1 VKAYTIVLTIL
12 LIALAY
18 PVRADDLSAAA
29 TAGAVAHLQKMQ
41 QLFPQAPAAAQTAPS
56 QLPQY
61 QTNSDDE
68 GSIGTYQPN
77 GATVIPSTAF
87 FQNLGTNG
95 RTCFTC
101 HQPQNG
107 WSLSS
112 DSAQQRFAADPT
124 DPLFRLIDGATCPS
138 DDVST
143 PAAMQKAYSLLLN
156 KGLIRIGL
164 PMQSKMQFQI
174 ALQGKNLDVQ
184 DPYGC
189 NTNPTTGLTGQ
200 KSGFLSFY
208 RRPLPSTN
216 MNFLSAIMWDGREQD
231 LFQQSVDATLGHAE
245 ASNAPTAHQ
254 QQDIVSFEGC
264 TTALTFA
271 PCTTIATG
279 EGLVTAQVYD
289 NNAGDLTA
297 NPATGGPVTLAQQI
311 GGFKLC
317 MNDPFG
323 SVDGCNNQTFNP
335 VIFTAYSAW
344 ANLTGNDPQTQ
355 ARLAIAR
362 GQQVFNSK
370 QFNITDVGGINDVQ
384 GKDKVIGTC
393 GTCHNT
399 PNAGNRSAIKNTT
412 LNIGVTDAKN
422 GTPAQKNLS
431 IDDLPVFN
439 VQCTDGLLK
448 GQTFQVTDLG
458 RAMITGNC
466 EDIGKTKVPVLRGL
480 AGRSPY
486 FHNGSATEIENLINF
501 YNDRFQIGLTPQE
514 MSDLAAFLETL

>member
-1 VKAYTIVLTIL
+1 MGEGVKAYRIVLIAF
-12 LIALAY
+12 LIALEY
-18 PVRADDLSAAA
+18 PARADDLSAAA
-29 TAGAVAHLQKMQ
+29 TAGEVAHLQKMQ
-41 QLFPQAPAAAQTAPS
+41 QLFPQAPAAPQNPPS

-61 QTNSDDE
+61 QSTSDEE

-101 HQPQNG
+101 HQPQDG
-107 WSLSS
+107 WGLSS
-112 DSAQQRFAADPT
+112 ASAQQRFAPGQIDQA

-143 PAAMQKAYSLLLN
+143 TPAAVQQAYSLLLS

-164 PMQSKMQFQI
+164 PMPPSPNFQVTV
-174 ALQGKNLDVQ
+174 AQ
-184 DPYGC
+184 DSYGDC
-189 NTNPTTGLTGQ
+189 NAKPPQ
-200 KSGFLSFY
+200 PGFLSFY

-216 MNFLSAIMWDGREQD
+216 LNFLSAIMWDGREPD
-231 LFQQSVDATLGHAE
+231 LFHQSVDATLGHAE
-245 ASNAPTAHQ
+245 ASSAPTARQ
-254 QQDIVSFEGC
+254 QQDIVAFEGC
-264 TTALTFA
+264 TTALTLA
-271 PCTTIATG
+271 PCASIATG

-311 GGFKLC
+311 GGFNLC

-323 SVDGCNNQTFNP
+323 SVDGCKKQTFNP
-335 VIFTAYSAW
+335 VIFTTYNAW
-344 ANLTGNDPQTQ
+344 ANLIGNDPQTQ

-370 QFNITDVGGINDVQ
+370 QLNITDVGGINDVQ
-384 GKDKVIGTC
+384 GKNKLIGTC

-399 PNAGNRSAIKNTT
+399 PNAGNRSAIKNAP
-412 LNIGVTDAKN
+412 LNISVTDAKN

-431 IDDLPVFN
+431 VDGLPVFN
-439 VQCTDGLLK
+439 VQCTNGPLK
-448 GQTFQVTDLG
+448 GQKFQVTDLG
-458 RAMITGNC
+458 VAMITNEC

-486 FHNGSATEIENLINF
+486 FHNGSALEIENLINF
-501 YNDRFQIGLTPQE
+501 YDQRFNIGFTDQE
-514 MSDLAAFLETL
+514 KSDLAAFLETL